1 CFANRQSVTRFCPAS
16 SLTVENRPMKRN
28 PVKSALKN
36 GQPQVGTWL
45 SFGDLLA
52 TRLMAR
58 MGFPWLTV
66 DMEHSPIDWSQAASL
81 FGAIADAGCVP
92 LARVPRGDHDLIK
105 RVLDGGAY
113 G

>member
-1 CFANRQSVTRFCPAS
+1 
-16 SLTVENRPMKRN
+16 MKRN
-28 PVKSALKN
+28 PVKIALKN

-66 DMEHSPIDWSQAASL
+66 DMEHSPIDWSQAAML
-81 FGAIADAGCVP
+81 FGAIADA
-92 LARVPRGDHDLIK
+92 
-105 RVLDGGAY
+105 
-113 G
+113 